1 MTILSAIIASD
12 IAVQG
17 DITYTSG
24 VLQMTQNSIHNVA
37 KLANFCYF
45 TSTTVVGNKTT
56 NHKSYDIA
64 STVELVNVCASNG
77 NVKSIDMS
85 VDMTESVQHVT
96 VGFHVV
102 MDTTDLYVDFHG
114 TMTYTK

>member
-24 VLQMTQNSIHNVA
+24 VLQMTQNSVHNVA
-37 KLANFCYF
+37 KMANFCYF

-64 STVELVNVCASNG
+64 NMVEFVNVCADNG
-77 NVKSIDMS
+77 SVKSIDMS

-96 VGFHVV
+96 VGFHIVAD
-102 MDTTDLYVDFHG
+102 DTDFCVDFHG

>member
-24 VLQMTQNSIHNVA
+24 VLQMTQNSVHNVA
-37 KLANFCYF
+37 KLANFCYY
-45 TSTTVVGNKTT
+45 TSTTVLDGFTT
-56 NHKSYDIA
+56 NHKSYDI
-64 STVELVNVCASNG
+64 TKTLELVNVCASNG

>member
-1 MTILSAIIASD
+1 MTILSAIITSD

-37 KLANFCYF
+37 KMANFCYY
-45 TSTTVVGNKTT
+45 TSTTVVDGMTT

-64 STVELVNVCASNG
+64 NVVELVNVCASNG

>member
-1 MTILSAIIASD
+1 MTILSAIIASNLT
-12 IAVQG
+12 VTG

-64 STVELVNVCASNG
+64 NMVEFVNVCADNG
-77 NVKSIDMS
+77 SVKSIEMS

-96 VGFHVV
+96 VGFHIVAD
-102 MDTTDLYVDFHG
+102 DTDFYVDFHG

>member
-1 MTILSAIIASD
+1 MTILSAITTSNLT
-12 IAVQG
+12 VTG

-24 VLQMTQNSIHNVA
+24 VLQMTQNSIANVA
-37 KLANFCYF
+37 KMANFCYY
-45 TSTTVVGNKTT
+45 TSTTVVDGMTT

-64 STVELVNVCASNG
+64 NVVELVNVCASNG

>member
-37 KLANFCYF
+37 KMANFCYF
-45 TSTTVVGNKTT
+45 TSSTVVGNKTT
-56 NHKSYDIA
+56 NHKSYEISD
-64 STVELVNVCASNG
+64 VVDFVNTCAYNG
-77 NVKSIDMS
+77 NVKSIEMS

-96 VGFHVV
+96 VGFHI
-102 MDTTDLYVDFHG
+102 TTDDTDFYVDFHG
-114 TMTYTK
+114 TMTYSK